1 MVDFDRL
8 VLSPASDIF
17 SIKCRFTPLA
27 SSPGDPAF
35 DLRGVFTSAPVDVA
49 MQDDTIFSDQQTSL
63 GIRFRDF
70 PIKPPD
76 RGDLVEIIDTM
87 HPMVGRKYWIGDVD
101 EDGQGGGTL
110 LLRTYVAEDV
120 ATPYE
125 ATR

>member
-17 SIKCRFTPLA
+17 SIKVRFTPLA
-27 SSPGDPAF
+27 SSPGEPAF
-35 DLRGVFTSAPVDVA
+35 VLRGVYSSAPVDVQ
-49 MQDDTIFSDQQTSL
+49 MQDETIFSDQQTSL

-70 PIKPPD
+70 PVKLPD

-87 HPMVGRKYWIGDVD
+87 HPHLGRKYWIGDVD

-110 LLRTYVAEDV
+110 MLRKYNPELE
-120 ATPYE
+120 ATPYGE
-125 ATR
+125 A

>member
-87 HPMVGRKYWIGDVD
+87 HPMLGRKYWIGDVD

-110 LLRTYVAEDV
+110 LLRTYVPEDV

>member
-17 SIKCRFTPLA
+17 SIKVRFTPLA

-35 DLRGVFTSAPVDVA
+35 DLRGVFTSTPMDVQ
-49 MQDDTIFSDQQTSL
+49 MQDDVVFSDQQTSL
-63 GIRFRDF
+63 GVRFRDF
-70 PIKPPD
+70 LAAPPD

-87 HPMVGRKYWIGDVD
+87 HPMVGRKYWVGDVD

-110 LLRTYVAEDV
+110 MLRTYNPAEV
-120 ATPYE
+120 IP
-125 ATR
+125 